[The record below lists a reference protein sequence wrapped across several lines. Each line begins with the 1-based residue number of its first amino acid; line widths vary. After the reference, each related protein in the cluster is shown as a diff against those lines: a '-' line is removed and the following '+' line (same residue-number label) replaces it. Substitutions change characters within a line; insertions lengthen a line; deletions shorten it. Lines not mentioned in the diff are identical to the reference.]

1 MKILNIKALSITF
14 LSIILIAAFFVSC
27 DKDGI
32 SEDEYQIQYRREAQ
46 LNNVYINGI
55 TPLNSSFVFNTK
67 ELETRTQTF
76 VQQPN
81 IENLKGLQTQW
92 VNTLK
97 TWKHLELYNLGIIED
112 SFIHFE
118 INRWPTNTETIN
130 NFIEG
135 TETIDADF
143 IAGNGS
149 SSKGVSAMEYLLFS
163 FENNQEILDQFTTN
177 PNFER
182 RQAYLLSLSE
192 NLEIKAIALQTLWTM
207 HKTDFISSLENGIS
221 GSQNQLTNAMVTLIE
236 EIIISKLGN
245 PLGNGNGGE
254 INIEDLEARRSENS
268 LLIIQEH
275 LTALKNLYTG
285 NFNQGS
291 INWGFNDYLDL
302 IDRTTL
308 NDAIKASFDNC
319 QEKLDVISGSLKQE
333 LQDTPQNVIDLQDAF
348 NGLLVLIKVDM
359 ANAIGTTITIND
371 NDGD

>member
-1 MKILNIKALSITF
+1 MKILNIKTLSITL
-14 LSIILIAAFFVSC
+14 LSIILIATFFVSC

-46 LNNVYINGI
+46 LNNAYTNGI
-55 TPLNSSFVFNTK
+55 IPLNSSFVFNAK
-67 ELETRTQTF
+67 ELKTQTQTF

-81 IENLKGLQTQW
+81 IENLKNLKIQW

-118 INRWPTNTETIN
+118 INRWPTNIGIVN

-135 TETIDADF
+135 TETINADF

-149 SSKGVSAMEYLLFS
+149 SSKGISAMEYLLFS
-163 FENNQEILDQFTTN
+163 FDDNQEILDQFTTS

-192 NLEIKAIALQTLWTM
+192 NLETKAIALQTLWIM
-207 HKTDFISSLENGIS
+207 HETDFISSLENGIS
-221 GSQNQLTNAMVTLIE
+221 GSQNQLTNAMVALIE

-254 INIEDLEARRSENS
+254 INIEDLEAYRSENS

-275 LTALKNLYTG
+275 LIALKTLYTG
-285 NFNQGS
+285 NFNQDS
-291 INWGFNDYLDL
+291 INWGFNDYLYL
-302 IDRTTL
+302 IGRTTL
-308 NDAIKASFDNC
+308 NDAITVSFNNC
-319 QEKLDVISGSLKQE
+319 QERLDVILGSLKQE
-333 LQDTPQNVIDLQDAF
+333 LQDTPQNVIELQDAL